1 MANSHSPRDRDWSLA
16 EAKNGLSELVKRAR
30 LRGPQTIS
38 VRGERAAVVLS
49 ASEYD
54 ALTAHDAPRTLKDLL
69 RAMNLD
75 GVDLTRDPRPPRDI
89 DL

>member
-1 MANSHSPRDRDWSLA
+1 MADAKDR
-16 EAKNGLSELVKRAR
+16 LSEVVRRAR
-30 LRGPQTIS
+30 GQRPQTIK
-38 VRGERAAVVLS
+38 VRGERAAIVLS

-54 ALTAHDAPRTLKDLL
+54 ALTAPDAPKTLKDLI

-75 GVDLTRDPRPPRDI
+75 GVDLTRDPRPARDI

>member
-1 MANSHSPRDRDWSLA
+1 MANSHSHRGWSLV
-16 EAKNGLSELVKRAR
+16 EAKNGLSELVRRAR
-30 LRGPQTIS
+30 MDGPQTIS

-54 ALTAHDAPRTLKDLL
+54 ALTTPDAPKTLKDLL
-69 RAMNLD
+69 RAMNLE
-75 GVDLTRDPRPPRDI
+75 GVDLMRDPRPSPDI